1 MGLSSI
7 RRMDV
12 ELERNLGACRF
23 TNCTIAR
30 VTMHHGLGHGRSV
43 LYFQNVDTF
52 TCLYLW
58 HTKDLCICRHL
69 QAESWLEAS
78 DVWSRD
84 LPMFPSE
91 STLQVVQLL
100 EQPQANQPSDST
112 MEILRFGMVR
122 C

>member
-7 RRMDV
+7 SRMDV

-30 VTMHHGLGHGRSV
+30 VAMHHGLGHGRFV

-58 HTKDLCICRHL
+58 HTKDL

-78 DVWSRD
+78 DLWNRD

-91 STLQVVQLL
+91 STLQVVQRL

-112 MEILRFGMVR
+112 IEIGDDRQLKSNTI
-122 C
+122 CQ